1 MIEYAP
7 DWRVA
12 GACLTA
18 DPELFFPI
26 AEGTITKKQVAQAQ
40 RICADCPV
48 RQQCLE
54 FAMRTREP
62 AGIWG
67 GTTPEERIR
76 ELRARNR
83 RHPAHRSLI
92 WQERPAAR
100 AS

>member
-1 MIEYAP
+1 MIQYAP
-7 DWRVA
+7 DWRMA

-48 RQQCLE
+48 RQQCLD

-67 GTTPEERIR
+67 GTTEAERQA
-76 ELRARNR
+76 LRSAVNVRQR
-83 RHPAHRSLI
+83 R
-92 WQERPAAR
+92 RPA
-100 AS
+100 

>member
-1 MIEYAP
+1 MIEYAT
-7 DWRVA
+7 DWREA

-18 DPELFFPI
+18 DPDLFFPV
-26 AEGTITKKQVAQAQ
+26 ADGDAAGQQVSRAL
-40 RICADCPV
+40 RICADCIV

-67 GTTPEERIR
+67 GTTPEERGR
-76 ELRARNR
+76 VLRSRNR
-83 RHPAHRSLI
+83 RSRGHGVGWAEVP
-92 WQERPAAR
+92 ETR